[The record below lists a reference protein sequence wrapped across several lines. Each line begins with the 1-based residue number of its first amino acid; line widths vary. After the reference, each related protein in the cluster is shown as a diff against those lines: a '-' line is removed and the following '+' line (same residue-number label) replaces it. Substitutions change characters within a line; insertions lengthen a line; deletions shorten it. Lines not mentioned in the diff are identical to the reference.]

1 MPPEVTDAKPTVP
14 TVPVADPLAGDPPVD
29 PGSGGVD
36 LATTVKEAIRDGF
49 RGVLGSLGGGGSSG
63 EDDDDSVDDADDD
76 RDGPVTA
83 PGKTVEER
91 ARRGP
96 THEQDVAAQT
106 RAELAKIKAEEK
118 DDQQNAELRAEID
131 GLKGQ
136 VKALSE
142 KPPEQY
148 NRVTKAIW
156 G

>member
-1 MPPEVTDAKPTVP
+1 MGTETDVTPKP
-14 TVPVADPLAGDPPVD
+14 TVPVADSVAGVPPVD

-36 LATTVKEAIRDGF
+36 LAATIKDAIADGF
-49 RGVLGSLGGGGSSG
+49 KGLFGRGPAAGG
-63 EDDDDSVDDADDD
+63 EDSEGPGDGEEDD

-118 DDQQNAELRAEID
+118 DDQQNAELRAEIE

-148 NRVTKAIW
+148 NRLTKAIW